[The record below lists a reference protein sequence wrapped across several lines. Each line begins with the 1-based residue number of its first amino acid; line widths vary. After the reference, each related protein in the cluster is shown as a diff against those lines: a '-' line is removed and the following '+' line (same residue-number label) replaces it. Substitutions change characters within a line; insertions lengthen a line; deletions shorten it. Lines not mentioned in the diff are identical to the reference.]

1 VLILGL
7 QPTTGSAASAVAWP
21 DGTQVYVGYHGNPD
35 DHVSIQDDSRM
46 GGRRFSLGSI
56 YPGKQLTYC
65 TRRPCIEDVDVLH
78 TIEGGVT
85 MLSILEEG
93 RLGISGPKL
102 GDFREGE
109 DCDERDADPASP
121 GDQGCDGKWGWD
133 TAWKDVIGGKFD
145 GWIQQQR
152 HEIHSEMPQGG
163 KIIITFHPEPIR
175 EGRAGL
181 FRKAFAHVYRVFNT
195 DAIGAWAPLQNVRWM
210 WTFAGETSFQQDNI
224 YLYREHDT
232 ARCPDQDSTAAVHR
246 YCDDPDNGRM
256 IAEAY
261 YPQGVRDPADP
272 CSPICHPVEL
282 DYGGMDPFSHNCGS
296 TGNQTFRDIATE
308 GRDFFVRKGLPFFVQ
323 ETARGADDSGSKQ
336 ADWIDTPS
344 GKGDL
349 YSTLKTW
356 ASAPDHLVMGFLW
369 FDATGPDIKCDWNL
383 SPQAIGR
390 FGVFAADRASF
401 KTL

>member
-1 VLILGL
+1 
-7 QPTTGSAASAVAWP
+7 
-21 DGTQVYVGYHGNPD
+21 
-35 DHVSIQDDSRM
+35 
-46 GGRRFSLGSI
+46 
-56 YPGKQLTYC
+56 
-65 TRRPCIEDVDVLH
+65 
-78 TIEGGVT
+78 
-85 MLSILEEG
+85 
-93 RLGISGPKL
+93 
-102 GDFREGE
+102 
-109 DCDERDADPASP
+109 
-121 GDQGCDGKWGWD
+121 
-133 TAWKDVIGGKFD
+133 
-145 GWIQQQR
+145 
-152 HEIHSEMPQGG
+152 
-163 KIIITFHPEPIR
+163 
-175 EGRAGL
+175 
-181 FRKAFAHVYRVFNT
+181 
-195 DAIGAWAPLQNVRWM
+195 M

-232 ARCPDQDSTAAVHR
+232 ARCPDQDSTAAVHH
-246 YCDDPDNGRM
+246 YCDDRDNGRM

-308 GRDFFVRKGLPFFVQ
+308 GRDFFARKGLPFFVQ